1 MSSTSSLGRWASNLI
16 NSTSNKCF
24 PLRNGLKKCSLN
36 PYSGSCSVMKLL
48 PFNLIS
54 KKLKNPPLTLKL
66 SHKIS
71 STWSNMLKM
80 PVGPLLSFISFWTP
94 WTTTQTLSPLI
105 PTLPSSKMNAQ
116 PRIQKRREKF
126 SKATNKSKG
135 NTNQPVKKDSPKFNQ
150 KLTLTSSPSFR
161 KRALYG
167 NLMGWKNVQ
176 SIMVPAHPR
185 NLLTKA
191 VLSFKSLWQETQIT
205 WTSRWLLS
213 PRMQHDKNNE
223 YRISYSISRNQNII
237 VSIDSFTGSL
247 LAQYLFLG
255 IIHHF
260 QSFCSF

>member
-1 MSSTSSLGRWASNLI
+1 
-16 NSTSNKCF
+16 
-24 PLRNGLKKCSLN
+24 
-36 PYSGSCSVMKLL
+36 
-48 PFNLIS
+48 
-54 KKLKNPPLTLKL
+54 
-66 SHKIS
+66 
-71 STWSNMLKM
+71 M

-161 KRALYG
+161 RRALYG

-237 VSIDSFTGSL
+237 VSIDSFTGRL

-255 IIHHF
+255 LFIIF
-260 QSFCSF
+260 KDFVPFRVYFLFISVKSKIYAFIAFTVNFLVMSKMLMNFSDYSKEKYMKMSGINQSP